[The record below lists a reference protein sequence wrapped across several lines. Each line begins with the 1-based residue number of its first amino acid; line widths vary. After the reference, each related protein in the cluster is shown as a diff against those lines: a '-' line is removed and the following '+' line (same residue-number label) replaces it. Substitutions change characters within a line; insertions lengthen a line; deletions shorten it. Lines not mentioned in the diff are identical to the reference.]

1 MDKII
6 VGIAEG
12 KIAKGDQVLVS
23 YALGSCVGVCL
34 YDWQEH
40 IAGMAHVILPCTEYA
55 ADKTNLYKFADQGVR
70 ELIREMERHGA
81 RKGRMT
87 AKIAGGARMFETSG
101 NTMDIGQRNV
111 EAVRCSLEQEG
122 IKLTAQDTGRNYGR
136 TISFHAGEGT
146 LKISTVRHADIML

>member
-81 RKGRMT
+81 RKGT

-136 TISFHAGEGT
+136 TISFHAGDGT

>member
-101 NTMDIGQRNV
+101 
-111 EAVRCSLEQEG
+111 

-136 TISFHAGEGT
+136 TISFHAGDGT